1 MVTGVMLTRAQPFHK
16 GHMDVVNQIL
26 KENERCLIVIG
37 SANKCNTE
45 RNPLMITDR
54 ARMITH
60 VLKWH
65 NLTQSKVQLL
75 PCVTGVLRTL
85 TSMRRNGE
93 TSCITISSMQFSR
106 KNLLFITTMI
116 QRP

>member
-45 RNPLMITDR
+45 RNPLIITDR
-54 ARMITH
+54 TRMITH

-75 PCVTGVLRTL
+75 PLCDW
-85 TSMRRNGE
+85 SMENAYQYAQE
-93 TSCITISSMQFSR
+93 
-106 KNLLFITTMI
+106 
-116 QRP
+116 

>member
-54 ARMITH
+54 TRMITH

-65 NLTQSKVQLL
+65 NLTQSTVQLL
-75 PCVTGVLRTL
+75 PLCDW
-85 TSMRRNGE
+85 SMRRNGE

>member
-54 ARMITH
+54 TRMITH

-65 NLTQSKVQLL
+65 NLTQPKVQLL
-75 PCVTGVLRTL
+75 PLCERLPVCAGMGKLPVLQYRQCN
-85 TSMRRNGE
+85 SAERI
-93 TSCITISSMQFSR
+93 CF
-106 KNLLFITTMI
+106 LL
-116 QRP
+116 QR